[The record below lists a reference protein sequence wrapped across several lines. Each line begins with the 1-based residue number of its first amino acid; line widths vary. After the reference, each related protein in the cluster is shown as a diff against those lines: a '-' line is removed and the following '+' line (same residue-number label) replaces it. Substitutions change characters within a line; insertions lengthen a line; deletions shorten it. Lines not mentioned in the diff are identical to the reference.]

1 MRKSS
6 QKNVREN
13 YANLRIKC
21 GNFDETLSKMWQ
33 FFWETKLPF
42 FYSSLY
48 ILGNW
53 KLRVQQIGEIVLRK
67 MRNFMFS
74 ENFEFLRILFVKKC
88 ENFRKKSKIDY
99 FFHEILHRFFKIHYR
114 EILRKVCEKRKNS
127 KVLFAGKHPVII

>member
-21 GNFDETLSKMWQ
+21 GNFDETLSKIWQ

-48 ILGNW
+48 ILGFG
-53 KLRVQQIGEIVLRK
+53 KLGVQQIGEIVLRK

-88 ENFRKKSKIDY
+88 ENFRKKKQNCLFFTKFCIFFSKFIIAK
-99 FFHEILHRFFKIHYR
+99 F
-114 EILRKVCEKRKNS
+114 CEKFAKNEKIRKFCSLENIP
-127 KVLFAGKHPVII
+127 L